1 MWQASRRFL
10 TVHSYPRHLR
20 TRECPY
26 HPFSIVIAHGTQKC
40 VKSSQVNTD
49 TNCPTRFLSAIS
61 AEEIAYHLI
70 SLFTICA
77 EIRISPNPPK
87 G

>member
-40 VKSSQVNTD
+40 VKSSRGRTTAFGTHKCRTPRLTIAGHQ
-49 TNCPTRFLSAIS
+49 TNWEPDGHS
-61 AEEIAYHLI
+61 LI
-70 SLFTICA
+70 S
-77 EIRISPNPPK
+77 
-87 G
+87 